1 MASTK
6 RSTWIGGS
14 VVVTALLVAA
24 AWLLAISPALA
35 AAAEVRDET
44 LQTQER
50 NDLLQMKVTKL
61 AADFR
66 KLDEYKA
73 ELAGLRVQV
82 PAELALS
89 DLLRGIEETA
99 ARHGVVVTA
108 LASNAP
114 VTAVAP
120 VAAAPA
126 PAEPAAEGTSDETAA
141 ASSSEGE
148 TAGAAPAP
156 VVASAVPAGLVSVPL
171 TITVVGGYEATLAFL
186 DDLQNAMP
194 RLVLVADVTGT
205 SQEETAASGGKPET
219 ARGDQ
224 ELTLSAF
231 AYVLP
236 DPAVAPPATD
246 GATAPAP
253 LPAPVPGKNPLVPAA
268 GE

>member
-24 AWLLAISPALA
+24 AWLLAISPAFT

-73 ELAGLRVQV
+73 ELAGLQVQV
-82 PAELALS
+82 PVELALS

-99 ARHGVVVTA
+99 VRHGVVVTA
-108 LASNAP
+108 LASNPP

-120 VAAAPA
+120 V
-126 PAEPAAEGTSDETAA
+126 
-141 ASSSEGE
+141 
-148 TAGAAPAP
+148 GAAPAAAEP
-156 VVASAVPAGLVSVPL
+156 VADGTADEGATATEGEDAAAVPAPPAGVAVPGGLVSVPL

-186 DDLQNAMP
+186 DDLQNVIP
-194 RLVLVADVTGT
+194 RLVLVTDVTGT
-205 SQEETAASGGKPET
+205 SQEESPASGGKPET

-236 DPAVAPPATD
+236 DPAAPPATD
-246 GATAPAP
+246 GETAPAP
-253 LPAPVPGKNPLVPAA
+253 LPGPVPGKNPLVPAA